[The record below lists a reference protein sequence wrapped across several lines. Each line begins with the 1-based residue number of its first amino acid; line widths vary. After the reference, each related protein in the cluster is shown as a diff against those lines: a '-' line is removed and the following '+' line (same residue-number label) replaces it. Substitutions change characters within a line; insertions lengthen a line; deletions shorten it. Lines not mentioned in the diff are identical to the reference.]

1 MKSFFKPK
9 EFSLRHRIYKN
20 RQNYILMSPFLIVY
34 FLFTLLPIFIAV
46 FYSFT
51 SYNMLTPPKFVGWEN
66 YARMILED
74 EIFLT
79 AFKNTMVFALIT
91 GPISYILC
99 FIMAWLINDLSRI
112 TRTVITVVYY
122 APVLSGQAYTIWR
135 FFFSAD
141 SYGIIN
147 GTLMKFG
154 IILEPIGWLSDP
166 KYILTVL
173 IVVQI
178 WMSLGTGF
186 LSFIAGLQ
194 GLDRSLIEAG
204 LIDGI
209 SNRVQELWY
218 IVLPGMKP
226 QLQFGAVMQIISAF
240 SVSDI
245 SINLLGYPSTQ
256 YAGETIVTHI
266 TDVANNRYELGYA
279 CALATVLFVL
289 MFLTNKLVSFI
300 LSRVG
305 R

>member
-1 MKSFFKPK
+1 
-9 EFSLRHRIYKN
+9 
-20 RQNYILMSPFLIVY
+20 
-34 FLFTLLPIFIAV
+34 
-46 FYSFT
+46 
-51 SYNMLTPPKFVGWEN
+51 
-66 YARMILED
+66 
-74 EIFLT
+74 
-79 AFKNTMVFALIT
+79 
-91 GPISYILC
+91 
-99 FIMAWLINDLSRI
+99 
-112 TRTVITVVYY
+112 
-122 APVLSGQAYTIWR
+122 
-135 FFFSAD
+135 
-141 SYGIIN
+141 
-147 GTLMKFG
+147 
-154 IILEPIGWLSDP
+154 
-166 KYILTVL
+166 
-173 IVVQI
+173 
-178 WMSLGTGF
+178 MSLGTGF

-279 CALATVLFVL
+279 CALATVLFLL